1 MSFDPFA
8 LRFYINTRWRV
19 RPDDATTVAR
29 CLRRYIDEL
38 TGIDEA
44 LSSWQLGRAYRPYA
58 AIRDDL
64 ALSVQRN
71 VKIGEDRKPDPKD
84 GFSITGA
91 SGDKRQRFS
100 FVGTAGRV
108 YNYPM
113 ANELFFET
121 DSNHPADTTI
131 VTYPL
136 MKGVVL
142 ATVAAWKPE
151 FCAAYSSDLEPDRS
165 EGLYRKAWMTYVTPA
180 HADSVDLFGVP
191 FSETTPDGG
200 LLLCATDKTFDAAD
214 PVHVAGAQRVHEAT
228 RHLNETLPP

>member
-1 MSFDPFA
+1 MSFDCIS
-8 LRFYINTRWRV
+8 LRFYINALWRV
-19 RPDDATTVAR
+19 RSDDASSVGSCFRAYVDGLTA
-29 CLRRYIDEL
+29 IDA
-38 TGIDEA
+38 I
-44 LSSWQLGRAYRPYA
+44 LSGWELGRTYRPYA
-58 AIRDDL
+58 LVRDDL
-64 ALSVQRN
+64 ASFVARN
-71 VKIGEDRKPDPKD
+71 VKIGEDRKPDLND
-84 GFSITGA
+84 GFSIRGT

-113 ANELFFET
+113 ANELFFDT
-121 DSNHPADTTI
+121 DSTRPVDTTI

-142 ATVAAWKPE
+142 ATIAAWMPE
-151 FCAAYSSDLEPDRS
+151 FCAAYSSALKPDNA

-180 HADSVDLFGVP
+180 QVDSVDLFGVP

-200 LLLCATDKTFDAAD
+200 LLLSATDKTFDAAD
-214 PVHVAGAQRVHEAT
+214 PAHVAGAQRVHEAT